1 LVELL
6 AVMAII
12 SILVALVLAAAQGV
26 MAKAARNRAGT
37 EIEGMKNALESYK
50 LDNGTYPSGGAYL
63 TAVGGAYSTDPT
75 GVGTYIASSQLLYQA
90 LSGKTNYT
98 DVPVAGVK
106 AYMLFKTTQLG
117 NYKTTSVAPTYVQDP
132 WNYSYGYSTGDA
144 NTPQTDPPEN
154 GTGFFDLWST
164 GGSVSTSTVT
174 TNAWITNWRS

>member
-1 LVELL
+1 
-6 AVMAII
+6 
-12 SILVALVLAAAQGV
+12 
-26 MAKAARNRAGT
+26 
-37 EIEGMKNALESYK
+37 MKNALESYK
-50 LDNGTYPSGGAYL
+50 LDNGTYPSGGGYL
-63 TAVGGAYSTDPT
+63 AAANGAYSTDPT

-132 WNYSYGYSTGDA
+132 WDYSYGYSTGDL

-164 GGSVSTSTVT
+164 GGSVATSTVT
-174 TNAWITNWRS
+174 TNAWITNWH